1 MIFAYPKLIA
11 AVLVALGLV
20 FSHGWVY
27 HEGKVSGKKVY
38 DKALA
43 EQTEQA
49 LQHERLQ
56 REKEQALIAEKQQ
69 AEVRY
74 EQVKRAAANA
84 ATGALSELDRL
95 RHTLAAREARAAGA
109 NSATCASPDARA
121 AESELF
127 GACAGAIT
135 QLAAEADGIRSQLIG
150 LQAYV
155 KQVCLKP

>member
-1 MIFAYPKLIA
+1 MIFAYPKLIG
-11 AVLVALGLV
+11 AVLFALGLV

-27 HEGKVSGKKVY
+27 HEGKVSGKKAY

-43 EQTEQA
+43 EQTERA
-49 LQHERLQ
+49 LEYERLQ
-56 REKEQALIAEKQQ
+56 RAKEQALIAEKQQ
-69 AEVRY
+69 AEMKY
-74 EQVKRAAANA
+74 EQTKRAAANA

-95 RHTLAAREARAAGA
+95 RHILAAREARAASA
-109 NSATCASPDARA
+109 NPATCASVNGRA

-127 GACAGAIT
+127 GTCAGAIT